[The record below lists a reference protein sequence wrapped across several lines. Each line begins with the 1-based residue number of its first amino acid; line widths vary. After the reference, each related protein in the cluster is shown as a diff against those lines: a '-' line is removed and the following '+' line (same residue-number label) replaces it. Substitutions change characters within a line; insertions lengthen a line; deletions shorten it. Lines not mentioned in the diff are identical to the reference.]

1 MKRFKLVQSIGTIL
15 LLVFTIILWGLPL
28 APALALFDIVTDAA
42 LTEND
47 NLNYVVYGLTAGL
60 CFMIYILGLLTF
72 SGFTQRLIHV
82 RFSGDKLVANL
93 NSWTTI
99 RWAICGHIHRC
110 THPVLVHTIPSLIS
124 NAYYRLAGAKI
135 GKGVQINTIN
145 LNDPSTVT
153 IEDNVVVGGG
163 CIINGHL
170 VEKGQIILAR
180 ITLEEGSLLGARVT
194 IQPGVTVGKGAVIGT
209 NGLVGKYKT
218 IPAGEVWAG
227 LPAKCIKKSSDRD
240 L

>member
-1 MKRFKLVQSIGTIL
+1 MKRFKLVQSIGTVL
-15 LLVFTIILWGLPL
+15 LLMFTIVLWGLPL
-28 APALALFDIVTDAA
+28 APALALFDIVTDAG

-47 NLNYVVYGLTAGL
+47 NLNYIVYGLTAGL
-60 CFMIYILGLLTF
+60 CFMIYILCLLTMA
-72 SGFTQRLIHV
+72 GFTQRLIYV

-99 RWAICGHIHRC
+99 RWAICAHLHRC
-110 THPVLVHTIPSLIS
+110 THPVLVHTIPSFIS

-163 CIINGHL
+163 CVLNGHL
-170 VEKGQIILAR
+170 VEKGQMILAR
-180 ITLEEGSLLGARVT
+180 ITLEEGSLLGSRVT
-194 IQPGVTVGKGAVIGT
+194 IQPGVTIGKGAVIGT
-209 NGLVGKYKT
+209 SGLVGKYKT

-227 LPAKCIKKSSDRD
+227 LPVKCIKKSSDRN
-240 L
+240 